1 MQKELELKDA
11 LATIKTQNR
20 LQEQRLSISRDLH
33 DNIGSQLT
41 FIISS
46 IDNLKFITKDANDK
60 LKEKLTSISSFT
72 SDTIFQLRDTIWA
85 MNKNE
90 ISIEDLQARIL
101 SFVEKAK
108 QATGNSIEFKFKSN
122 VDNDKKLTSIV
133 GMNLF
138 RVIQEAIN
146 NAIKYAKA
154 STIQIS
160 AIEKNNEATI
170 TIKDNGIGFNLNEVE
185 LGNGLKNIEKR
196 VSDIKGKV
204 FINSKIEKGTTIK
217 IEIPFKNTTNDV

>member
-1 MQKELELKDA
+1 MLLS
-11 LATIKTQNR
+11 TIKTQNR
-20 LQEQRLSISRDLH
+20 LQEQRLNISRDLH

-46 IDNLKFITKDANDK
+46 IDNLKYVTKGADKK
-60 LKEKLTSISSFT
+60 LKDKLTSISSFT

-85 MNKNE
+85 MNKSE
-90 ISIEDLQARIL
+90 ITIEDLQARVL

-108 QATGNSIEFKFKSN
+108 QATNNSIDFKFKSN
-122 VDNDKKLTSIV
+122 VTNQAKLTSIV

-146 NAIKYAKA
+146 NAIKYANATKVNI
-154 STIQIS
+154 TV
-160 AIEKNNEATI
+160 IEKNNQVTI
-170 TIKDNGIGFNLNEVE
+170 TIKDDGDGFDIKNVD

-196 VSDIKGKV
+196 VSDIKGNV
-204 FINSKIEKGTTIK
+204 FIDSKPEKGTVVK
-217 IEIPFKNTTNDV
+217 VQIPFKNTTNDV